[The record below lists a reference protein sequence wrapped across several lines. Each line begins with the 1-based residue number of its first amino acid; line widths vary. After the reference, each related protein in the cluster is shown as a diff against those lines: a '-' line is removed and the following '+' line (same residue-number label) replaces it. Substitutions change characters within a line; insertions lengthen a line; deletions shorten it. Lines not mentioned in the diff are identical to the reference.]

1 MVIADAS
8 PLTFDDPFVVICAAV
23 VAVFAVARWTRLIVD
38 DDYPPTRWLTT
49 KFIERVP
56 EKWGVLVECSW
67 CTSPYVAAIIVGW
80 AWASDLHWSWWF
92 VNVIASLSW
101 LAGFMGARVIPPDQ
115 RE

>member
-49 KFIERVP
+49 S
-56 EKWGVLVECSW
+56 C
-67 CTSPYVAAIIVGW
+67 YAAIIV
-80 AWASDLHWSWWF
+80 
-92 VNVIASLSW
+92 
-101 LAGFMGARVIPPDQ
+101 AGQLRLGVGVAQRVTRQDDDGPH
-115 RE
+115 